1 MPIGHVIFARLRQ
14 NCRVSECK
22 ILRNMECLRIHNN
35 ARYEQNESRISKYLL
50 TMGGIQSKT
59 TNIHIVTHSAF
70 PLHCQNNP
78 KPTNRFFFHR
88 LVPNVLVS
96 YHKVRPTRRDALHPF
111 AHRVSMVLFA
121 VPSLLPSLYV
131 LARPLIL
138 EGTPRQGNLRS
149 LHYARSLASCRSR
162 AL

>member
-1 MPIGHVIFARLRQ
+1 MHTGHVSFASRRQ
-14 NCRVSECK
+14 ICSFTRKRWREFTAEPD
-22 ILRNMECLRIHNN
+22 M
-35 ARYEQNESRISKYLL
+35 SRINQESPILANY
-50 TMGGIQSKT
+50 GGIQSKT
-59 TNIHIVTHSAF
+59 TNIHIVTRSAF